1 MALRR
6 LSFNQQV
13 QGFQAYTPCGSMD
26 KQITLMALG
35 PNNPDGSTGDLVA
48 FTTSWA
54 NIKALFAQ
62 EIKQAGEIV
71 KQVTHLV
78 TMPYQAGL
86 NESMQVQFETRL
98 WQIVGIED
106 PDERH
111 IELRILCLERD
122 QNA

>member
-1 MALRR
+1 MALQR
-6 LSFNQQV
+6 LSFRQEV

-26 KQITLMALG
+26 KQITLLKLG
-35 PNNPDGSTGDLVA
+35 ARPTDGSDATFEP

-62 EIKQAGEIV
+62 EIREGQQIV

-78 TMPYQAGL
+78 SMPYQAGL
-86 NESMQVQFETRL
+86 DESMQVQFEARI

-106 PDERH
+106 PDEQHR
-111 IELRILCLERD
+111 ELRILCIERD

>member
-6 LSFNQQV
+6 LSFQQEV
-13 QGFQAYTPCGSMD
+13 QSFQAYTPCGSMD
-26 KQITLMALG
+26 KQITFLAQGARPL
-35 PNNPDGSTGDLVA
+35 DGSDA
-48 FTTSWA
+48 PFEPFTTSWA

-62 EIKQAGEIV
+62 EIKEGQQIV

-78 TMPYQAGL
+78 AMPYQEGL
-86 NESMQVQFETRL
+86 DESMQIQFEERI

-106 PDERH
+106 FDEQHR
-111 IELRILCLERD
+111 ELRILCIERD